1 MFFLLLYTDVS
12 SISLRR
18 ITKTTHLRGLR
29 WVVFLGCRSV
39 CLFSLLKACLQGF
52 LPSSKNWFLSAASAE
67 GSSACLGVDYIKNVF

>member
-18 ITKTTHLRGLR
+18 MTKTTHLGLR

-67 GSSACLGVDYIKNVF
+67 GSSAFLGVDYLVCF